1 MSDLLRT
8 LAFAFRR
15 KGEAVMPGNGLR
27 LMLAFDLNWF
37 APADAKRLVDRAL
50 AGGLLVAEGEDV
62 RLVFDPAAVEVPVG
76 FKPTTAVLE
85 EPFPD
90 VPAAPAPK
98 PKRSDAEAEAERA
111 RWHGWLS
118 LDVARLVVRRRAG
131 EDVSSDL
138 AAAEQGLFKS
148 VGR

>member
-8 LAFAFRR
+8 LSFAFRR
-15 KGEAVMPGNGLR
+15 KGGEVMPGNALR

-37 APADAKRLVDRAL
+37 APADAKRLVDRAV
-50 AGGLLVAEGEDV
+50 AGGLLVAEGEDLRV
-62 RLVFDPAAVEVPVG
+62 AFDPAAVEVPVG
-76 FKPTTAVLE
+76 FKPSLAVLE

-90 VPAAPAPK
+90 LPAAPAPK
-98 PKRSDAEAEAERA
+98 PRRSDVEAEAERA

-131 EDVSSDL
+131 EDVSGEL
-138 AAAEQGLFKS
+138 EAAEQALFKS
-148 VGR
+148 TGR